1 MKTIHLKRTAAMAG
15 LVCAAM
21 GAAILFAPTV
31 AQANVT
37 SPPQGSQPGNL
48 ALTPGTSTDYGLV
61 PTVHSTTPCAAPNN
75 VAAVIAL
82 IGNDGTENVLS
93 ASIPGPV
100 IQQAAGWNASLGSSA
115 GDIAGIP
122 APAFV
127 LGQTFEI
134 AVDCRSNSLIHGVYT
149 QSTFITIPAD
159 GTSAW
164 TTSST
169 PPAGATATHT
179 AVTGPAAAGVGD
191 NVTLNATVT
200 PNTAVGSVQ
209 FLDGAAVLAT
219 QPVSGGTAQFS
230 TTALTT
236 GSHTITAKFV
246 PTDPT
251 AFGGSTSSPITV
263 VITSG
268 NVQAETINVNVP
280 ASQGPFIMTVST
292 TPVNLG
298 TATLSSDYTKFTASG
313 TLSDVTVSDE
323 RNQTVP
329 GWSVNGQMGSFS
341 DGTHTIPGSALGWVP
356 AVKTQNPLG
365 DVVAG
370 SPVAATAPGLGT
382 ASTLASAAVGKGL
395 HTSVLT
401 AALSFQVP
409 SNTQPGAYTGT
420 LTITAMP

>member
-1 MKTIHLKRTAAMAG
+1 MKTIHLKRTATMAG

-21 GAAILFAPTV
+21 GAAMLFAPTV

-48 ALTPGTSTDYGLV
+48 TLNPATSTDYTVV

-100 IQQAAGWNASLGSSA
+100 IQQAAGWDFSLGSSA

-134 AVDCRSNSLIHGVYT
+134 AVDCRSNLLIHGVYT

-159 GTSAW
+159 GVSAW
-164 TTSST
+164 TTSGSPGPVVNPT
-169 PPAGATATHT
+169 TTS
-179 AVTGPAAAGVGD
+179 VTGPTSAGVGD
-191 NVTLNATVT
+191 NVTLNATVA

-209 FLDGAAVLAT
+209 FLDGATVLST
-219 QPVSGGTAQFS
+219 QPVNSGAAQFS
-230 TTALTT
+230 TTALTA
-236 GSHTITAKFV
+236 GSHSITAKFV
-246 PTDPT
+246 PTDPS
-251 AFGGSTSSPITV
+251 AFGGSTSNPITV
-263 VITSG
+263 IITSG

-292 TPVNLG
+292 TPVSLG
-298 TATLSSDYTKFTASG
+298 TATLSSDFTKFTASG

-329 GWSVNGQMGSFS
+329 GWSITGQMGTFS
-341 DGTHTIPGSALGWVP
+341 DGTHSIPGSALGWTP
-356 AVKTQNPLG
+356 AVKSQVTPG

-370 SPVAATAPGLGT
+370 SPVAAAAPGLGT
-382 ASTLASAAVGKGL
+382 ASTLASAAAGKGL

-401 AALSFQVP
+401 ADLSFQAP
-409 SNTQPGAYTGT
+409 ANTSPGAYSGT
-420 LTITAMP
+420 LTITAIP